1 MAAEE
6 VAAAVAV
13 AVVEGMVV
21 EGAVAMT
28 AMVVVVVVAES
39 GGRFDISVGSDALDI
54 SHIPRNHN
62 SAAVLE
68 SQVYQTRPCNQSR
81 CLQ

>member
-28 AMVVVVVVAES
+28 AMVVVVVAES

>member
-1 MAAEE
+1 MAAAEV
-6 VAAAVAV
+6 VAAAVV

-28 AMVVVVVVAES
+28 TMVVVVVAES

-68 SQVYQTRPCNQSR
+68 S
-81 CLQ
+81 